1 MTVLNALRIYEDH
14 LPPIEDPDNAEDSP
28 TRIVVY
34 ASSWTGR
41 G

>member
-1 MTVLNALRIYEDH
+1 MTVLNALRVHEDN
-14 LPPIEDPDNAEDSP
+14 LPVEEPDDEESP

-41 G
+41 R